1 MAKGTR
7 VLKMDAN
14 DYQNIEQG
22 SDAWQNARCGKVT
35 ASRLA
40 DVLAKTKSGYSAS
53 RNNYMTQLV
62 LEKITG
68 GTRAESYSGPSIL
81 HGIEQE
87 PFARAAYEAHTGQMV
102 EEVGFIPHPE
112 IEAAGASPDGLV
124 GDDGM
129 IEIKC
134 PSSSTA
140 LEVWLTHSQGGNPVD
155 AKYYAQMQWQM
166 RCADRSW
173 CDYVVFDPRIPAK
186 AQLFIY
192 RVNRDKAWLKVAEE
206 EVLKFLAELDVKVT
220 ALKSIIG
227 E

>member
-1 MAKGTR
+1 M
-7 VLKMDAN
+7 N
-14 DYQNIEQG
+14 EEQG
-22 SDAWQNARCGKVT
+22 TESWFANRLGKVT

-40 DVLAKTKSGYSAS
+40 DVLAKTKTGYSTS
-53 RNNYMTQLV
+53 RNNYMTQLL
-62 LEKITG
+62 LERITQ
-68 GTRAESYSGPSIL
+68 TRAESYSNSAMQWGTD
-81 HGIEQE
+81 QE

-102 EEVGFIPHPE
+102 EEVGFMPHPD
-112 IEAAGASPDGLV
+112 IDASGASPDGLV
-124 GDDGM
+124 GDCGM
-129 IEIKC
+129 VEIKC

-166 RCADRSW
+166 RCADRQW
-173 CDYVVFDPRIPAK
+173 CDYVVFDPRMPAK

-192 RVNRDKAWLKVAEE
+192 RVERNADWLKTTEDE
-206 EVLKFLAELDVKVT
+206 ILKFLAELDAKVV

>member
-1 MAKGTR
+1 M
-7 VLKMDAN
+7 N
-14 DYQNIEQG
+14 EEQG
-22 SDAWQNARCGKVT
+22 TESWFANRLGKVT

-40 DVLAKTKSGYSAS
+40 DVLAKTKTGYSTS

-62 LEKITG
+62 LERITQ
-68 GTRAESYSGPSIL
+68 TRAESYSNAAMQWGTD
-81 HGIEQE
+81 QE
-87 PFARAAYEAHTGQMV
+87 PFARAAYEGYTGQMV
-102 EEVGFIPHPE
+102 EEVGFMPHPN
-112 IEAAGASPDGLV
+112 IDASGASPDGLV

-129 IEIKC
+129 VEIKC

-166 RCADRSW
+166 RCADRQW
-173 CDYVVFDPRIPAK
+173 CDYVVFDPRMPAK

-192 RVNRDKAWLKVAEE
+192 RVERNADWLKTTEDEIV
-206 EVLKFLAELDVKVT
+206 KFLAELDAKVV
-220 ALKSIIG
+220 ALKLIIG

>member
-1 MAKGTR
+1 MS
-7 VLKMDAN
+7 D
-14 DYQNIEQG
+14 EQRT
-22 SDAWQNARCGKVT
+22 DAWFADRLGKVT

-40 DVLAKTKSGYSAS
+40 DVLAKTKTGYSAS
-53 RNNYMTQLV
+53 RTNYMTQLV
-62 LEKITG
+62 LERITQ
-68 GTRAESYSGPSIL
+68 TKAESYSNSAMQWGT
-81 HGIEQE
+81 EQE

-102 EEVGFIPHPE
+102 EEVGFIPHPD

-124 GDDGM
+124 GNDGM
-129 IEIKC
+129 VEIKC

-140 LEVWLTHSQGGNPVD
+140 LECWLTQSQGGNPVD

-166 RCADRSW
+166 RCAARSW
-173 CDYVVFDPRIPAK
+173 CDYVVFDPRMPAK

-192 RVNRDKAWLKVAEE
+192 RVERDDAWLKVAEV
-206 EVLKFLAELDVKVT
+206 EVLKFLAEVDAKVT

>member
-1 MAKGTR
+1 MSE
-7 VLKMDAN
+7 
-14 DYQNIEQG
+14 EQG
-22 SDAWQNARCGKVT
+22 TESWFADRLGKVT

-40 DVLAKTKSGYSAS
+40 DVLAKTKTGYSAS

-62 LEKITG
+62 LERITQ
-68 GTRAESYSGPSIL
+68 TRAESYSNAAMAWGT
-81 HGIEQE
+81 EQE

-102 EEVGFIPHPE
+102 EEVGFMPHPD

-129 IEIKC
+129 VEIKC

-173 CDYVVFDPRIPAK
+173 CDYVVFDPRMPAK

-192 RVNRDKAWLKVAEE
+192 RVERNAEWLKIAED
-206 EVLKFLAELDVKVT
+206 EVTTFLADVDAKVKS
-220 ALKSIIG
+220 LKTIIG